1 MTLVQHLQDVEL
13 AQHLKDIRKELTK
26 LYAEPDVRRMLDEQN
41 EVQKL
46 KERVAELRADLARQ
60 TSEDAA
66 VKDDINELRQ
76 ENAMLMENNRKLKEE
91 LAAAMQQSV
100 SAALAEVQRENERLA
115 KDNENL
121 NKNLDAMQVDRDKL
135 ARLEAQGYF
144 DPEVTKVLHLN
155 PALRKSLL
163 REDEGSEERSVD
175 DATRNLLRDKCL
187 ALEHSEANVEKLKL
201 AFTKMTDKFRD
212 GISELLGWRIEQLA
226 DGQWSVMS
234 KYHPKEGKLL
244 FQQTEE
250 GFELLDSP
258 WAQRL
263 QEDGEAIAFLR
274 MFNSIPSF
282 LAYIVQDRIQTKT
295 LV

>member
-76 ENAMLMENNRKLKEE
+76 ENAMLMENNRKLEEE
-91 LAAAMQQSV
+91 LAAAMQQRV

-121 NKNLDAMQVDRDKL
+121 NKNLDAS
-135 ARLEAQGYF
+135 
-144 DPEVTKVLHLN
+144 LHF
-155 PALRKSLL
+155 P
-163 REDEGSEERSVD
+163 G
-175 DATRNLLRDKCL
+175 T
-187 ALEHSEANVEKLKL
+187 HHANRG
-201 AFTKMTDKFRD
+201 D
-212 GISELLGWRIEQLA
+212 
-226 DGQWSVMS
+226 S
-234 KYHPKEGKLL
+234 K
-244 FQQTEE
+244 
-250 GFELLDSP
+250 
-258 WAQRL
+258 
-263 QEDGEAIAFLR
+263 
-274 MFNSIPSF
+274 
-282 LAYIVQDRIQTKT
+282 
-295 LV
+295 